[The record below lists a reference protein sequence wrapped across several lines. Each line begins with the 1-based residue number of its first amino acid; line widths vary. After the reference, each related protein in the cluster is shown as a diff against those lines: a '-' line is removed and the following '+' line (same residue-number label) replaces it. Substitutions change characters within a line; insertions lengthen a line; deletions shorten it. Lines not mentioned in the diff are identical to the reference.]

1 MLEYT
6 LIVVLVLALSLAV
19 AGVAIRRVHPLLAA
33 TLGLLPMLIMQ
44 IAFQWANS
52 ASFQACLE
60 SACASSGLPANCGVG
75 EFGCGEGY
83 GLSMAALIMVG
94 IAQLII
100 YSIGFIPIWVIH
112 SRRIAATGTARYPAG
127 DQTVR

>member
-44 IAFQWANS
+44 IALQWANS

-60 SACASSGLPANCGVG
+60 SACVSSGLPADCGVG
-75 EFGCGEGY
+75 EFGCGEEH
-83 GLSMAALIMVG
+83 GLSRAALIMVG

-112 SRRIAATGTARYPAG
+112 SRRIAATGTAHHPAG

>member
-19 AGVAIRRVHPLLAA
+19 AGIAIRRVHPLLAA

-44 IAFQWANS
+44 IALQWANS

-60 SACASSGLPANCGVG
+60 SACASSGLPSNCGVG

-94 IAQLII
+94 IAVAILICPCI
-100 YSIGFIPIWVIH
+100 CRPCSAPRKGHSSIFSIG
-112 SRRIAATGTARYPAG
+112 R
-127 DQTVR
+127 

>member
-1 MLEYT
+1 MLEYS
-6 LIVVLVLALSLAV
+6 LIVALVLALSLAV

-44 IAFQWANS
+44 IAFHWANS

-60 SACASSGLPANCGVG
+60 SACVSSGLPSKCGVG

-83 GLSMAALIMVG
+83 GLSMAALIMTG

-100 YSIGFIPIWVIH
+100 YLIGFIPIWVIH
-112 SRRIAATGTARYPAG
+112 SRRIAATGTERHPAG
-127 DQTVR
+127 D